1 MGENGEFHNTS
12 GPGWEGLGPSPA
24 KDSKQQSERQ
34 ARVFINGKCQSEIS
48 SAASLTSCL
57 LYGAPSSPSLSAALG
72 SGLILVATFWSENHI
87 PWIQWVVN

>member
-12 GPGWEGLGPSPA
+12 GQGWEGLGPSPA

-34 ARVFINGKCQSEIS
+34 ARVFINGKSQSEIS

-57 LYGAPSSPSLSAALG
+57 LYGDCARAQMGGRGGKERRLG
-72 SGLILVATFWSENHI
+72 
-87 PWIQWVVN
+87 P